1 MSTPARTGPEP
12 AHDHAAASKW
22 FSQWH
27 LYRSIIDANWM
38 AHREIFHAVRAWV
51 LARHP
56 GPFTLLDLGCG
67 DAGFIKRT
75 FDGSGLYAYTGVDA
89 SEAALARARGELVG
103 ARFESQF
110 VVGDMLAFLRERTA
124 TASRSFDIML
134 ASYAIHHLPA
144 REKSELLRDA
154 RATLAPDGSLLY
166 ADIFRRDDE
175 SREQFL
181 AGYVGMM
188 RQSWTG
194 LAEETLATAV
204 EHVNQR
210 DIPETVGSLTA
221 LAREAGLAGP
231 VELFRDATGFHRL
244 LAFGPRHAS

>member
-1 MSTPARTGPEP
+1 MSTPETTSHEP

-38 AHREIFHAVRAWV
+38 AHREIFGAVHAWV

-75 FDGSGLYAYTGVDA
+75 FDGSGLYTYTGVDA
-89 SEAALARARGELVG
+89 SEAALSKARGELVG
-103 ARFESQF
+103 ARFETQF
-110 VVGDMLAFLRERTA
+110 VVGDMLAFLREGA
-124 TASRSFDIML
+124 MTASRTFDIIL

-144 REKSELLRDA
+144 REKSELLRHA
-154 RATLAPDGSLLY
+154 HATLSPHGSLLY

-181 AGYVGMM
+181 AGYGGMM
-188 RQSWTG
+188 RQSWTALSG
-194 LAEETLATAV
+194 EALASAV

-210 DIPETVGSLTA
+210 DIPETVESLTA
-221 LAREAGLAGP
+221 MARDAGLTGP
-231 VELFRDATGFHRL
+231 TELFRDTTGFHRL
-244 LAFGPRHAS
+244 LAFGKS